1 MLRDGYLDEAMPAE
15 LLDAAWRSFA
25 RIIASNAQI
34 AVRGMKSRAT
44 KFDEAAA
51 TARACTATKCGK
63 AASFAEKRPPR
74 FSGAAHCCRITAAF
88 GRGNWNSCD
97 HGTPYGITHTDFATV
112 SRNAA
117 TCV

>member
-1 MLRDGYLDEAMPAE
+1 MEE
-15 LLDAAWRSFA
+15 LA

-44 KFDEAAA
+44 KLDEAAA

-63 AASFAEKRPPR
+63 AASVAEKRPPR
-74 FSGAAHCCRITAAF
+74 FSGAAHRCRITAAF
-88 GRGNWNSCD
+88 AAAGNWNSRD
-97 HGTPYGITHTDFATV
+97 HGTPYGVTHTDFATA
-112 SRNAA
+112 SRSAA